1 MIEITKLTKK
11 YEGSKTALDEV
22 TFKINSGEICGYI
35 GENGAGKTTTIKI
48 ISGAL
53 DFDAGTVEIS
63 NIDVKKNPVDVKKI
77 IGYVPESGNIFN
89 SLKISEYL
97 HFIGRIRDLDKDTT
111 DRRMQYFSELFKY
124 NEYLNSSIGSLSKGT
139 KQKVLITSALLH
151 NPKIILL
158 DEPLNGLDANSI
170 FVFQDMIKILSE
182 KSRTIFYCS
191 HLLDIIEKI
200 STRLIILEKGR
211 IKLDSDAK
219 KLKSSE
225 NYKGLENL
233 FKDIKGEREYKKFI
247 YEEVFD

>member
-1 MIEITKLTKK
+1 MIEITKLTKR
-11 YEGSKTALDEV
+11 YEGGKTALDEV

-53 DFDAGTVEIS
+53 DFDSGTVEIFD
-63 NIDVKKNPVDVKKI
+63 IDVKKNPNDVKKI
-77 IGYVPESGNIFN
+77 MGYVPESGNIFN
-89 SLKISEYL
+89 SLRISEYL
-97 HFIGRIRDLDKDTT
+97 HFTGRIRNLEEVTI
-111 DRRMQYFSELFKY
+111 DRRIQYFAELFEY
-124 NEYLNSSIGSLSKGT
+124 TEYLNSSIGSLSKGT

-211 IKLDSDAK
+211 IKLDSDAN